1 MYKYI
6 DWSTVGILGQYICEQ
21 RYPDTCIY
29 TCIYKMMSMVTVY
42 QILSTQFT
50 VYNNLNV
57 NTFPE
62 QSF

>member
-29 TCIYKMMSMVTVY
+29 TCNIQNDEHGHCLSDLEHTIYSL
-42 QILSTQFT
+42 Q
-50 VYNNLNV
+50 
-57 NTFPE
+57 
-62 QSF
+62 